1 MIGFEIYINDEKP
14 IIMASDHVVS
24 VILGYGYPLGS
35 TISLIGRDCS
45 NDLTWLKGK
54 PEIGDKIIIKVI
66 ETDEVSPCKKTKC
79 DREWMIQQYE
89 QLKIKLHPV
98 LAGSDP
104 CSRAGRGCKIRQC
117 HVKRRKTRQKYGSYL
132 HQHEKDQELLPW
144 RKHLGIDGRVVLQIF
159 RSVF

>member
-24 VILGYGYPLGS
+24 VILGYTS
-35 TISLIGRDCS
+35 SLIGRDCS

-89 QLKIKLHPV
+89 QLKIKL
-98 LAGSDP
+98 
-104 CSRAGRGCKIRQC
+104 Q
-117 HVKRRKTRQKYGSYL
+117 
-132 HQHEKDQELLPW
+132 EKGL
-144 RKHLGIDGRVVLQIF
+144 I
-159 RSVF
+159 

>member
-35 TISLIGRDCS
+35 TISLIGGDCS

-89 QLKIKLHPV
+89 QLKIKL
-98 LAGSDP
+98 
-104 CSRAGRGCKIRQC
+104 Q
-117 HVKRRKTRQKYGSYL
+117 
-132 HQHEKDQELLPW
+132 EKGL
-144 RKHLGIDGRVVLQIF
+144 I
-159 RSVF
+159 

>member
-1 MIGFEIYINDEKP
+1 
-14 IIMASDHVVS
+14 MASDHVVS

-66 ETDEVSPCKKTKC
+66 ETDEC

-89 QLKIKLHPV
+89 QLKIKL
-98 LAGSDP
+98 
-104 CSRAGRGCKIRQC
+104 Q
-117 HVKRRKTRQKYGSYL
+117 
-132 HQHEKDQELLPW
+132 EKGL
-144 RKHLGIDGRVVLQIF
+144 I
-159 RSVF
+159 

>member
-14 IIMASDHVVS
+14 IIMASDHAVS
-24 VILGYGYPLGS
+24 VILGYGCPLGS

-89 QLKIKLHPV
+89 QLKIKL
-98 LAGSDP
+98 
-104 CSRAGRGCKIRQC
+104 Q
-117 HVKRRKTRQKYGSYL
+117 
-132 HQHEKDQELLPW
+132 EKGL
-144 RKHLGIDGRVVLQIF
+144 I
-159 RSVF
+159 